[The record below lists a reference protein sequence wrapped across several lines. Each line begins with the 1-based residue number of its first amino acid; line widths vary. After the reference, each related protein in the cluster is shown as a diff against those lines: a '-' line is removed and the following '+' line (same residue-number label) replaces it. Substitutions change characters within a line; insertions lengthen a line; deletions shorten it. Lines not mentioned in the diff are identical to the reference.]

1 MPGGVGGVVP
11 RGVPLSRSSIGDCH
25 GQELNRRNL
34 HDPALSLA
42 QVEPRPRGVAV
53 ARRQTKG
60 LDNGIPDWKSV
71 SLVRRARK
79 CTRARRTP
87 VYLDDGYTLR
97 DIGVTRM
104 EYHFLHMSGPA
115 SAHDAGG
122 ADQAKR
128 PIARRRRGPKL
139 AITDRA

>member
-1 MPGGVGGVVP
+1 MPHSGHLPDIQRVSA
-11 RGVPLSRSSIGDCH
+11 RPLLMRAVAIGDCH
-25 GQELNRRNL
+25 GQELN
-34 HDPALSLA
+34 
-42 QVEPRPRGVAV
+42 
-53 ARRQTKG
+53 
-60 LDNGIPDWKSV
+60 
-71 SLVRRARK
+71 
-79 CTRARRTP
+79 
-87 VYLDDGYTLR
+87 LR
-97 DIGVTRM
+97 DIGLTRM

>member
-1 MPGGVGGVVP
+1 MAYLIGRAFHWFGG
-11 RGVPLSRSSIGDCH
+11 
-25 GQELNRRNL
+25 
-34 HDPALSLA
+34 
-42 QVEPRPRGVAV
+42 
-53 ARRQTKG
+53 
-60 LDNGIPDWKSV
+60 
-71 SLVRRARK
+71 RAS
-79 CTRARRTP
+79 TRARRTP
-87 VYLDDGYTLR
+87 VYLDDDHTPR
-97 DIGVTRM
+97 DIGLTRM